1 MRLAAKFAVSDLS
14 AALSRIRQ
22 FRNLFERVFE
32 AETKLEST
40 FSEWDRRT
48 QLEVVRSIRREMTRL
63 AEDVHKDLARRGTE
77 AAMLYLRDAPVLGGR
92 VHPVPLVQA
101 LIDGSA
107 RAYNVTPDTV
117 DVQFE
122 AAIAWYE
129 KQLASASDKSQP
141 RPVDAHPKRQA
152 PAPVRAY
159 SEDAERPTT
168 HTPLSGGLL
177 HTSASVVGL
186 ITGTVAIGG
195 WIFSGLVGLTPWWPF

>member
-1 MRLAAKFAVSDLS
+1 MAAKFAVSDPS

-22 FRNLFERVFE
+22 FRNLFERLFE

-48 QLEVVRSIRREMTRL
+48 QLDQVRSIRREMTRL
-63 AEDVHKDLARRGTE
+63 AEDVHKDLARRGPE
-77 AAMLYLRDAPVLGGR
+77 AAMLYLRDAPVMGGR

-129 KQLASASDKSQP
+129 KQLASASDMAQP
-141 RPVDAHPKRQA
+141 RTVDAAPKHRA
-152 PAPVRAY
+152 TVPVQAY
-159 SEDAERPTT
+159 SAEGGRPPTR
-168 HTPLSGGLL
+168 TPLVRGLL

-195 WIFSGLVGLTPWWPF
+195 WILTGLVGLTPWWPF